1 MTMPAFALSA
11 ISFPLDLLIVVRSRL
26 SMMMQM
32 HGRPMVLAQ
41 RTQCENAFLVLC
53 VESIRQLMLLIFA
66 NIH

>member
-1 MTMPAFALSA
+1 
-11 ISFPLDLLIVVRSRL
+11 
-26 SMMMQM
+26 MMMQM